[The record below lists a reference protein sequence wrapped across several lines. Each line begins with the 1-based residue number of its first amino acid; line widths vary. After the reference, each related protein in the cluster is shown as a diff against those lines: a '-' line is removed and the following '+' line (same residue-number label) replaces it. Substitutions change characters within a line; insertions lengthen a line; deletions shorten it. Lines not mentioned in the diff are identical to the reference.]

1 MSVNLFGRSYSSN
14 GSTDSDYLIKTK
26 GKVKVQC
33 GSKFIDLIKDGAL
46 NVDSKCIYRESS
58 VGSKDGIYV
67 LDDSSVILVV
77 NGNQINL
84 NSDGNAYVSFLKEQ
98 ASTPDQKYY
107 ALQNIGFSYST
118 LTDLN
123 ESSLQNGII
132 YIENTQKLY
141 IIKDGVATEYYANI
155 QNPYPEQFVLSKVDD
170 RIGSIIIK
178 GAGINNSLAFT
189 NLFIYNTETTS
200 NIDSNVPIIMKIG
213 DTETITVSKS
223 ETIFNNSVSSQSF
236 QSVNANAYNGFRLYI
251 FENQSNLEVDNLNIR
266 KSLNLI
272 GNFNLLPT
280 NSITLF
286 YKTKDNE
293 IPDGWELCD
302 GKDGRVNIPNL
313 QENIVY
319 IIKT

>member
-26 GKVKVQC
+26 GKVKIQC
-33 GSKFIDLIKDGAL
+33 GSKFIDLIKDGAI
-46 NVDSKCIYRESS
+46 NVDSKCIYKESS
-58 VGSKDGIYV
+58 VGDKDGIYV
-67 LDDSSVILVV
+67 LDDSSVVLVV

-84 NSDGNAYVSFLKEQ
+84 NSDGNTYVSFLKEQ

-107 ALQNIGFSYST
+107 ALQNIGFSYPT

-141 IIKDGVATEYYANI
+141 IIKDGIATEYYANI
-155 QNPYPEQFVLSKVDD
+155 QNPYPEQFVLSKIDD
-170 RIGSIIIK
+170 LLGSIIIK
-178 GAGINNSLAFT
+178 GIGINNSLAFT
-189 NLFIYNTETTS
+189 NLFIYNTDTTS
-200 NIDSNVPIIMKIG
+200 NIDSSTPLIFKIG
-213 DTETITVSKS
+213 DTETITISEA
-223 ETIFNNSVSSQSF
+223 ETIINNTVSSQKF
-236 QSVNANAYNGFRLYI
+236 QSVNADFYKGFRLYTQN
-251 FENQSNLEVDNLNIR
+251 NQSTLEVDNLRIR
-266 KSLNLI
+266 RSL
-272 GNFNLLPT
+272 NLLPT

-286 YKTKDNE
+286 YKTVDNE
-293 IPDGWELCD
+293 IPEGWELCD
-302 GKDGRVNIPNL
+302 GEEGRVKIPDL